1 MRATLLA
8 VLVSV
13 FSPFSFALADAFTG
27 NTLHALYTIS
37 TTLPDQSIR
46 SVKGNVMLY
55 FDNRGR
61 VYDYNNNTKDRTGN
75 LVGLNHW
82 IKDLTY
88 FQRIYVFGHSLA
100 IEDLEKGG
108 KGALIVFTK
117 SDSGCVISVKFTNDP
132 VVKSEVQTDYC
143 RILPGHVDP
152 IASE

>member
-8 VLVSV
+8 ALVSV

-27 NTLHALYTIS
+27 NTLHASYTIS

-46 SVKGNVMLY
+46 SVKGDVMLY

-61 VYDYNNNTKDRTGN
+61 VYDYNNTEDRIGN

-117 SDSGCVISVKFTNDP
+117 SDSGCVISVKFTHDP

-143 RILPGHVDP
+143 LILPGHVDP